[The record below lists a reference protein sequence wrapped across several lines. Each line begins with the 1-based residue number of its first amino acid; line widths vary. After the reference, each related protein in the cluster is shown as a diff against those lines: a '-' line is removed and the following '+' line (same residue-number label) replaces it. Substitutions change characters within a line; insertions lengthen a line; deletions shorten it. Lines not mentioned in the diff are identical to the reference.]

1 MYVRKKNVLTMASGK
16 RTGQIYL
23 VQVTLSGS
31 LVMLDLSG
39 SGRKSSAVLD
49 KIRFLECFHRNMG

>member
-16 RTGQIYL
+16 SSGQIYL
-23 VQVTLSGS
+23 VQVTLSPS
-31 LVMLDLSG
+31 LVLLDLSG

-49 KIRFLECFHRNMG
+49 KNRFLGCFQSNMG